1 MELDGTICQ
10 HTGILV
16 NFWVNDMTLSSAR
29 STLPPNINMNFIGVK
44 KGEDGKEVEVILH
57 RFSSGN
63 ALQDSI
69 VNGGSWTNRNIG
81 KWQQLM
87 YTFSVPESLVGY
99 ENIIWKYKT
108 TPFTLTVRTTPSMV
122 CVSTAPS
129 PRST

>member
-1 MELDGTICQ
+1 MLLGSSPSKEGIYDRTYYNTGKKSLGYFFYVDAANLPGRLVKMELDGTICQ

-69 VNGGSWTNRNIG
+69 VNGGS
-81 KWQQLM
+81 
-87 YTFSVPESLVGY
+87 
-99 ENIIWKYKT
+99 
-108 TPFTLTVRTTPSMV
+108 
-122 CVSTAPS
+122 
-129 PRST
+129 